1 MSQRDQRLTELRNQE
16 DKELRLTCEALDK
29 ELFEMRLKAPEE
41 IGSPAR
47 FKQIRRT
54 VAQIETVLREREIT
68 AIREQNGGSK
78 D

>member
-1 MSQRDQRLTELRNQE
+1 MKFSDIKGKDSRELQL
-16 DKELRLTCEALDK
+16 DAQALRK